1 MKMTRLPLLFCPLL
15 ACSPAQATMTMRV
28 FAPDGG
34 AARMVRLEAPS
45 PNRTPPSVAEG
56 AITLEM
62 SVFPTAPGQA
72 MRRVALEG
80 LAAANAASG
89 EPTAPI
95 PGRAGAEALKLRLE
109 AGLAARRDDL
119 RWNIADGDGM
129 PDVLSE
135 LTWREQ
141 KSLVLNARGEAEWP
155 SGWLLAAEVGAGTLL
170 KGEIQDSDYD
180 GDGRAQEWSR
190 TVGESDDAGLL
201 DLTLSGGHR
210 FRFGPHAVTA
220 SVGYAWHEQN
230 LRSGLLTQAISE
242 PNSFGVLP
250 PPKGTRFDA
259 RSSYTARW
267 RGPRLALGL
276 DLALAGGWGMNL
288 GAWREWV
295 DYKGTGNWAL
305 REELAHPESFT
316 HLADGRVT
324 GLGVGL
330 GRSWRKNGRLSLA
343 WEKVKGRAG
352 PGTDTTHLV
361 DGGDLSTRLNEVV
374 WDSESLR
381 LGLQWAF

>member
-190 TVGESDDAGLL
+190 TVGESDVNLETSVDRFLALVSPHGYWGLRL
-201 DLTLSGGHR
+201 CWCSPIGWGRYAPESGV
-210 FRFGPHAVTA
+210 FA
-220 SVGYAWHEQN
+220 SPG
-230 LRSGLLTQAISE
+230 
-242 PNSFGVLP
+242 GVAP
-250 PPKGTRFDA
+250 PCRPRPA
-259 RSSYTARW
+259 ASS
-267 RGPRLALGL
+267 RLAS
-276 DLALAGGWGMNL
+276 
-288 GAWREWV
+288 
-295 DYKGTGNWAL
+295 
-305 REELAHPESFT
+305 HPENPA
-316 HLADGRVT
+316 LGRVQLRF
-324 GLGVGL
+324 LG
-330 GRSWRKNGRLSLA
+330 
-343 WEKVKGRAG
+343 
-352 PGTDTTHLV
+352 
-361 DGGDLSTRLNEVV
+361 
-374 WDSESLR
+374 
-381 LGLQWAF
+381 